1 MLANNQAVQRST
13 ASGVSKWTI
22 NRPYPLTA
30 NVNTELARDQGDDS
44 IALFVLAY
52 SWRHVVLVVEC
63 LPVARFACVWF
74 G

>member
-1 MLANNQAVQRST
+1 MAVVRVLTSILFT
-13 ASGVSKWTI
+13 
-22 NRPYPLTA
+22 RHPLMA
-30 NVNTELARDQGDDS
+30 VVNTELARDQGDDS
-44 IALFVLAY
+44 VALFVLAY

>member
-1 MLANNQAVQRST
+1 MAVVRVLT
-13 ASGVSKWTI
+13 WILFT
-22 NRPYPLTA
+22 RHPLMA
-30 NVNTELARDQGDDS
+30 VVNTELARDQGDDS